1 MEIIDR
7 CNKVVSLQSEVFK
20 LIRNNDK
27 KRYTT
32 EQQLNNLKNNFSMTQ
47 NSYSEEIR
55 KQERYNLQYIFLFEQ
70 YNLKRITLENEI
82 QMIDAYDKRL
92 KKLSEHL
99 FTRKSNRLLDVKRTF
114 YEFNSLV
121 QNELVKKYKLK
132 IEELKQKKVMSDRYG
147 DLLEYL
153 KLNDTNEYNEK
164 KEFAYSIDEKAE
176 IENSINKLTDNQL
189 SIINI
194 LKNDHFDISD
204 DVIMSLAL
212 ASKDVLSVAAKM
224 YPNLNELVNSKQSN
238 EKRKA
243 A

>member
-1 MEIIDR
+1 MEIVDR
-7 CNKVVSLQSEVFK
+7 CNKVVSLQSQIFR
-20 LIRNNDK
+20 LIRDNDK
-27 KRYTT
+27 KRYMI
-32 EQQLNNLKNNFSMTQ
+32 EQQLNNLNNNFAMTQ
-47 NSYSEEIR
+47 SSYTDEV
-55 KQERYNLQYIFLFEQ
+55 KKHERYRLQYIFLFEQ
-70 YNLKRITLENEI
+70 YNLKRITLENEL
-82 QMIDAYDKRL
+82 QLIDAYDKRL

-132 IEELKQKKVMSDRYG
+132 IEELKQKKVMSDRYD

-153 KLNDTNEYNEK
+153 KINDTEEYNEK
-164 KEFAYSIDEKAE
+164 KEFAYSEEEKNE
-176 IENSINKLTDNQL
+176 IENKKNKLADNQL

-194 LKNDHFDISD
+194 LKSEHFEVSD
-204 DVIMSLAL
+204 DVVMSLAL
-212 ASKDVLSVAAKM
+212 ASKDALVVAIKM
-224 YPNLNELVNSKQSN
+224 YPGLNELINSKST